1 MLAFDGVTKL
11 ITVSAVDTVSV
22 RDVYSRWADWV
33 VVGDNAKYLPAFATL
48 GGDDIDPSAGTTIPI
63 YAFLL
68 NGWRIRPR
76 EASHTLTVNDGI
88 LLVAGG
94 GDPFVNTVG
103 SFVVRINYQQPVQAI
118 SFASGGGGGV
128 SASDIALA
136 VWTRILE
143 GSYTAEQMI
152 RIMAAVLVG
161 NATGINAPGPETFA
175 SIDGSKT
182 RVAGTVGV
190 DGVRTVTARDGT
202 P

>member
-1 MLAFDGVTKL
+1 MLAFDGVTKV
-11 ITVSAVDTVSV
+11 ITVSIVDVISV

-33 VVGDNAKYLPAFATL
+33 ATAGNAVFLPAFATL
-48 GGDDIDPSAGTTIPI
+48 GGDDIDAVAGTKIPI
-63 YAFLL
+63 YAFLI

-103 SFVVRINYQQPVQAI
+103 TFVVRINYQQPVQAI
-118 SFASGGGGGV
+118 SFATGGGAGPT
-128 SASDIALA
+128 ANDIALA
-136 VWTRILE
+136 VWAKIIE
-143 GSYTAEQMI
+143 GAYTAEQMI
-152 RIMAAVLVG
+152 RIMASVLVG

-182 RVAGTVGV
+182 RVAGTVGN
-190 DGVRTVTARDGT
+190 DGVRTVTARDGS